1 MGLPGKPDGI
11 RGEDVERYY
20 RDGRIRE
27 IADYCEGDVVN
38 TYQLWLRHE
47 LFRGK
52 PTEAA
57 FQASEM
63 NLAEFIKSRGNT
75 NPHLADLVL

>member
-1 MGLPGKPDGI
+1 MGLPGKPDGM

-20 RDGRIRE
+20 REGRIRE

-47 LFRGK
+47 LFRSNL
-52 PTEAA
+52 TEAA
-57 FQASEM
+57 FRASEV
-63 NLAEFIKSRGNT
+63 NLAEFIKARGNT
-75 NPHLADLVL
+75 KPHLVDLVL

>member
-1 MGLPGKPDGI
+1 MGLPGKLDKI
-11 RGEDVERYY
+11 VGEDVDRYY

-27 IADYCEGDVVN
+27 IADYCESDVVN

-52 PTEAA
+52 LTEAT

-63 NLAEFIKSRGNT
+63 NLAEFIKARGNT
-75 NPHLADLVL
+75 KLHLADLVL